1 MEKQTKEFSMKKR
14 DWHWNLLFVGPTV
27 AIFTLVVLIPFVTG
41 IAYSFVSWDG
51 IEANAKTFVGI
62 RNYIT
67 AMSDTRFIQSA
78 IKTFLFTAMA
88 VVATNALGLVVAFL
102 VTSKMK
108 LASAVRTFYFIPY
121 LIGGLI
127 LGYIWKFIFSDGFAI
142 IGNVTGLKS
151 IFFNWLLDPNFA
163 LFALVFVSTW
173 QTAGYVMII
182 YISGI
187 QTIPTEL
194 IEAAKVD
201 GAHGWGLFWRIKLPL
216 MMPAVT
222 IALFMTLSNSF
233 KIFDTNLS
241 LTAGGPNNA
250 TELFAMN
257 IYNEI
262 FLNGN
267 YGYGQAKAVL
277 FFIIV
282 AIFTLVQVNATKK
295 REVGL

>member
-1 MEKQTKEFSMKKR
+1 M
-14 DWHWNLLFVGPTV
+14 
-27 AIFTLVVLIPFVTG
+27 
-41 IAYSFVSWDG
+41 
-51 IEANAKTFVGI
+51 
-62 RNYIT
+62 
-67 AMSDTRFIQSA
+67 AMSDTRFINSA
-78 IKTFLFTAMA
+78 LRTVVFTFAA
-88 VVATNALGLVVAFL
+88 VIATNALGLLVALL

-108 LASAVRTFYFIPY
+108 FAGVVRTFYFMPY

-142 IGNVTGLKS
+142 IGNVTGLKQV
-151 IFFNWLLDPNFA
+151 FFNWLLNPNFA

-187 QTIPTEL
+187 QTIPQEL
-194 IEAAKVD
+194 IEAAEVD
-201 GAHGWGLFWRIKLPL
+201 GAHGWKLFWKIKFPL
-216 MMPAVT
+216 IMPAFTVS
-222 IALFMTLSNSF
+222 LFMTLSNSF

-241 LTAGGPNNA
+241 LTAGGPSNS

-262 FLNGN
+262 FLNGH

-282 AIFTLVQVNATKK
+282 AIFTLVQVGITKK

>member
-1 MEKQTKEFSMKKR
+1 MKRKDWYWDLIFVVPTLIVFS
-14 DWHWNLLFVGPTV
+14 
-27 AIFTLVVLIPFVTG
+27 LVVLVPFVMG
-41 IAYSFVSWDG
+41 ISYSFVSWDG
-51 IEANAKTFVGI
+51 IAANPKVFVGLS
-62 RNYIT
+62 NYVM
-67 AMSDTRFIQSA
+67 AMSDDRFIRSA
-78 IKTFLFTAMA
+78 VKTFIFTAVA
-88 VVATNALGLVVAFL
+88 VVATNALGLVVALL

-108 LASAVRTFYFIPY
+108 LAGVVRTFYFMPY

-142 IGNVTGLKS
+142 IGKVTGLTS
-151 IFFNWLLDPNFA
+151 VFFNWLLHPNFA

-187 QTIPTEL
+187 QTIPQDL
-194 IEAAKVD
+194 IEAAEVD
-201 GAHGWGLFWRIKLPL
+201 GAHGWKMFWRIKFPL
-216 MMPAVT
+216 IMPAFTV
-222 IALFMTLSNSF
+222 ALFMTLSNSF

-241 LTAGGPNNA
+241 LTAGGPNNE

-262 FLNGN
+262 FLNGH
-267 YGYGQAKAVL
+267 YGYGQATAVL

-282 AIFTLVQVNATKK
+282 AVFTLAQVRVTKK

>member
-1 MEKQTKEFSMKKR
+1 MKRK
-14 DWHWNLLFVGPTV
+14 DWYWNLLFVGPTV
-27 AIFTLVVLIPFVTG
+27 AIFALVVLIPFVMG
-41 IAYSFVSWDG
+41 ITYSFVSWDG
-51 IEANAKTFVGI
+51 IAANPKVFVGFS
-62 RNYIT
+62 NYVS
-67 AMSDTRFIQSA
+67 AMSDARFIRSA
-78 IKTFLFTAMA
+78 LKTFLFTVAA
-88 VVATNALGLVVAFL
+88 VVATNVLGLVVALL

-108 LASAVRTFYFIPY
+108 LAGAVRTFYFMPY

-151 IFFNWLLDPNFA
+151 VFFNWLLNPNFA

-187 QTIPTEL
+187 QTIPQEL
-194 IEAAKVD
+194 IEAAEVD
-201 GAHGWGLFWRIKLPL
+201 GAHGWKMFWKIKFPL
-216 MMPAVT
+216 IMPAFTV
-222 IALFMTLSNSF
+222 ALFMTLSNSF

-262 FLNGN
+262 FLNGH

-282 AIFTLVQVNATKK
+282 AIFTLVQVSATKK

>member
-1 MEKQTKEFSMKKR
+1 MKRK
-14 DWHWNLLFVGPTV
+14 DWYWNLLFVGPTV
-27 AIFTLVVLIPFVTG
+27 CIFSLVVLVPFVMG
-41 IAYSFVSWDG
+41 ISYSFVSWDG
-51 IEANAKTFVGI
+51 IAANAKRFIGFT
-62 RNYIT
+62 NYVS
-67 AMSDTRFIQSA
+67 AMSDTRFIRSA
-78 IKTFLFTAMA
+78 VKTFIFTAGA
-88 VVATNALGLVVAFL
+88 VVLTNALGLIVALL

-108 LASAVRTFYFIPY
+108 FAGVVRTFYFMPY

-142 IGNVTGLKS
+142 IGNVTGWKF
-151 IFFNWLLDPNFA
+151 IFFNWLLNPTFA
-163 LFALVFVSTW
+163 LFALIFVSTW

-187 QTIPTEL
+187 QTIPQDL
-194 IEAAKVD
+194 IEAAEVD
-201 GAHGWGLFWRIKLPL
+201 GAHGWKLFWHVKFPL
-216 MMPAVT
+216 IMPAFT
-222 IALFMTLSNSF
+222 ISLFMTLSNSF

-241 LTAGGPNNA
+241 LTAGGPSNA

-282 AIFTLVQVNATKK
+282 AIFTLVQVSITKK

>member
-1 MEKQTKEFSMKKR
+1 LKRKDWYWDLIFVVPTLIVFS
-14 DWHWNLLFVGPTV
+14 
-27 AIFTLVVLIPFVTG
+27 LVVLVPFVMG
-41 IAYSFVSWDG
+41 ISYSFVSWDG
-51 IEANAKTFVGI
+51 IAANPKVFVGLS
-62 RNYIT
+62 NYVM
-67 AMSDTRFIQSA
+67 AMSDDRFIRSA
-78 IKTFLFTAMA
+78 VKTFIFTAVA
-88 VVATNALGLVVAFL
+88 VVATNALGLVVALL

-108 LASAVRTFYFIPY
+108 LAGVVRTFYFMPY

-142 IGNVTGLKS
+142 IGKVTGLTS
-151 IFFNWLLDPNFA
+151 VFFNWLLHPNFA

-187 QTIPTEL
+187 QTIPQDL
-194 IEAAKVD
+194 IEAAEVD
-201 GAHGWGLFWRIKLPL
+201 GAHGWKMFWRIKFPL
-216 MMPAVT
+216 IMPAFTV
-222 IALFMTLSNSF
+222 ALFMTLSNSF

-241 LTAGGPNNA
+241 LTAGGPNNE

-262 FLNGN
+262 FLNGH

-277 FFIIV
+277 FFILV
-282 AIFTLVQVNATKK
+282 AVFTLAQVRVTKK